1 MQSNVF
7 WAMLKTQYQVA
18 SLMQIALLAH
28 VILVLKSQIRNLAGV
43 SPMQSNVFLAMM
55 KTQHQV
61 ASLMQIALLAHV
73 ILVLESQ
80 IRKLAR
86 VPPCSVTYFGPC

>member
-1 MQSNVF
+1 MRRDVF

-28 VILVLKSQIRNLAGV
+28 VILVLESQITKLAGV
-43 SPMQSNVFLAMM
+43 PPMQSNVFLAML

-61 ASLMQIALLAHV
+61 PSLGQIADTCDPGAQKSNQK
-73 ILVLESQ
+73 IGGSFPYAE
-80 IRKLAR
+80 
-86 VPPCSVTYFGPC
+86 